1 MLTVRQDPSVHQ
13 HLAHP
18 DSLAPRLDAQPR
30 VQQPVHQLLPRAAL
44 PARGKSVE
52 KCPQKGVAAPRSTAK
67 LSSEGPWQPAV
78 SPRAARMLAVPPVVP
93 QVMLVVPDEAGAGAG
108 EVGEEELP
116 GSPDLLRGC
125 LGWWEMRLYGL
136 GGGQEGTGSDG
147 HLHASRLPAQR
158 PQFGARV
165 PCLDPIPAPQDLHPQ
180 PQEARSPR
188 DCPSHRSLGDV
199 SAPPRPF
206 PKHQTRALGGHPLCA
221 HLGKAVSILQRGFSV
236 QKRGLEN
243 QKKGVGGWGALHTGD
258 LTLRNVPPGGDV

>member
-1 MLTVRQDPSVHQ
+1 MVLTVRQDPSVHQ

-18 DSLAPRLDAQPR
+18 NSLAPRLDAQPR

-44 PARGKSVE
+44 PARGRSVE
-52 KCPQKGVAAPRSTAK
+52 KCPQNGITAPRSTAK
-67 LSSEGPWQPAV
+67 LSSEGPRQP
-78 SPRAARMLAVPPVVP
+78 LAVPPVVP

-125 LGWWEMRLYGL
+125 LGGEMRLYGL
-136 GGGQEGTGSDG
+136 WGGQEGRGSDG
-147 HLHASRLPAQR
+147 HLHARRLPAQR

-180 PQEARSPR
+180 PQEPRSPR

-206 PKHQTRALGGHPLCA
+206 PKHQNHVLRGIPCAPTWVRLCPYSSEDSVSKSGVWKIQKKRVWWLGGLA
-221 HLGKAVSILQRGFSV
+221 HWGLDPA
-236 QKRGLEN
+236 KR
-243 QKKGVGGWGALHTGD
+243 
-258 LTLRNVPPGGDV
+258 PPRR